1 MFISKKDLR
10 KAIRQIPDLE
20 KLEFECFKKN
30 NKEINDS
37 WMLGFLLG
45 YIAELK
51 NYYTSSLDD

>member
-1 MFISKKDLR
+1 MSASKKELR
-10 KAIRQIPDLE
+10 KAIRNIPNLE
-20 KLEFECFKKN
+20 RLEFECFKRN

-51 NYYTSSLDD
+51 DYYTSCLDD